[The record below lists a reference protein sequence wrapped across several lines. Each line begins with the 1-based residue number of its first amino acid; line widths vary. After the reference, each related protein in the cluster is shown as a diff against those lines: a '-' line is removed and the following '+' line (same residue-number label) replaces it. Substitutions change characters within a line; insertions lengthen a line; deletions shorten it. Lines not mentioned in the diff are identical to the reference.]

1 MSTTRTVTTADGL
14 ALAVEQHGDPSEP
27 CVVCVHGYPDD
38 RSVWDEVVAP
48 LAANHHVVTY
58 DVRGA
63 GESERPA
70 ERARYRMDRLVDD
83 LAEVVD
89 AVAPGEAVHLLA
101 HDWGS
106 IQSWHALTDQRLRG
120 RIRSLTSISGPHL
133 DHASSWM
140 REQLRKPT
148 PKRLGKLLRQL
159 ARSGYI
165 GFFQLPV
172 LPELA
177 WRSGALR
184 KVIRRLDGSARHCC
198 PRTSDAVAGL
208 ELYRENMPP
217 RPRGP
222 RPPRTEVPVQVLA
235 PKGDAFVT
243 APLQTEVRE
252 RVSELFV
259 RELHGGHWLPRQRPE
274 QVAHCTAE
282 LVEHLESGARKR
294 ELLRARVSDDESGF
308 EHQLVVVTG
317 AGNGIGRATAL
328 AFAAEGAE
336 VVVTDVDEQAASR
349 TAQQARAAGGTATAH
364 ALDVSDEA
372 ATCRLAERVRAEHGV
387 ADVVVNNA
395 GVGLAGKF
403 ADTTGSDWREVLDV
417 NLLGVVHGCLAF
429 TEQQIE
435 RGRGGRIINI
445 ASAAAYLPVKGLSVY
460 STSKSAVLTLS
471 ERLDAELA
479 EHGISVTA
487 VCPGA
492 VHTGITGTTRFVG
505 VDAARQQRHRD
516 TATRLY
522 RLRGFA
528 PEKVAAAVLRAAE
541 RPTPV
546 VAVSAEARIGLLL
559 ARFAPGL
566 LRAAA
571 RTGPRAR

>member
-1 MSTTRTVTTADGL
+1 MSTTKTVTTEDGL
-14 ALAVEQHGDPSEP
+14 RLAVEQHGDPSNP
-27 CVVCVHGYPDD
+27 CVVCVHGYPDN
-38 RSVWDEVVAP
+38 RSVWDEVVTR
-48 LAANHHVVTY
+48 LAESYHVVTY

-70 ERARYRMDRLVDD
+70 ERDGYRLDRLVDD
-83 LAEVVD
+83 LAEVVN
-89 AVAPGEAVHLLA
+89 AVAPEKAVHLLA

-106 IQSWHALTDQRLRG
+106 IQSWHALTDQRLRT
-120 RIRSLTSISGPHL
+120 RIRSLTSISGPSL
-133 DHASSWM
+133 DHAASWV

-148 PKRLGKLLRQL
+148 PKRLGKLFRQL

-177 WRSGALR
+177 WRSGMLR
-184 KVIRRLDGSARHCC
+184 KVLRGLDDSARYCS

-208 ELYRENMPP
+208 ELYRENMSS
-217 RPRGP
+217 RPRGT
-222 RPPRTEVPVQVLA
+222 RLPRTEVPVQVLA
-235 PKGDAFVT
+235 PNRDAFVT
-243 APLQTEVRE
+243 AALQTEVRAH
-252 RVSELFV
+252 VSELFV
-259 RELHGGHWLPRQRPE
+259 RGLAGGHWIPRQRPE
-274 QVAHCTAE
+274 QVARCAAE
-282 LVEHLESGARKR
+282 LVEHLENGTRKR
-294 ELLRARVSDDESGF
+294 ELLRARVSDDDSGF
-308 EHQLVVVTG
+308 EHRLVVVTG

-328 AFAAEGAE
+328 AFAANGAE
-336 VVVTDVDEQAASR
+336 VVVTDVDEQAARR
-349 TAQQARAAGGTATAH
+349 TAHQARAAGGTATAH

-372 ATCRLAERVRAEHGV
+372 ATYRLADRVREEHGV
-387 ADVVVNNA
+387 ADIVVNNA

-403 ADTTGSDWREVLDV
+403 SDTTGADWREVLGV

-435 RGRGGRIINI
+435 HGQGGRIINI
-445 ASAAAYLPVKGLSVY
+445 SSAAAYLPVKGLSVY

-492 VHTGITGTTRFVG
+492 VHTGITGTARFVG
-505 VDAARQQRHRD
+505 VDAARQRQRRE

-522 RLRGFA
+522 RLRGFG
-528 PEKVAAAVLRAAE
+528 PEKAAAAVLRAAGH
-541 RPTPV
+541 PAPV
-546 VAVSAEARIGLLL
+546 VPVTTEARIGLLL
-559 ARFAPGL
+559 SRFAPGM

-571 RTGPRAR
+571 RTGPKVR